1 MPGIGVAVRAAG
13 LDCGSTGALEGR
25 WKGRGMDPNPDYD
38 ATDEIEYFFSWLPW
52 ALRGVYPP
60 PAYPPV

>member
-1 MPGIGVAVRAAG
+1 MDSLEI
-13 LDCGSTGALEGR
+13 ALEYSCPAGVGR
-25 WKGRGMDPNPDYD
+25 FRLRGMDPSPDYD

-52 ALRGVYPP
+52 ALRGTDWTGT

>member
-1 MPGIGVAVRAAG
+1 MPEIGVAVRTAG
-13 LDCGSTGALEGR
+13 LDSGTGGAGR
-25 WKGRGMDPNPDYD
+25 MGMEPSPDYD
-38 ATDEIEYFFSWLPW
+38 ATDEVEYFFAWLPW

>member
-1 MPGIGVAVRAAG
+1 MDS
-13 LDCGSTGALEGR
+13 LETALEYSCPAGVVGFR
-25 WKGRGMDPNPDYD
+25 LRDMDPSPDYD

-52 ALRGVYPP
+52 ALRGTDWTGT

>member
-1 MPGIGVAVRAAG
+1 MIGVASRTAGSRLLVQAALGG
-13 LDCGSTGALEGR
+13 LVMEPT
-25 WKGRGMDPNPDYD
+25 PDYD

>member
-1 MPGIGVAVRAAG
+1 MIGVAVRATG
-13 LDCGSTGALEGR
+13 LDSRLTGCAHWPLEG
-25 WKGRGMDPNPDYD
+25 WGMNPDPDYD

>member
-1 MPGIGVAVRAAG
+1 
-13 LDCGSTGALEGR
+13 
-25 WKGRGMDPNPDYD
+25 MDPNSDYD